1 MSFAGGGSPDEQ
13 GDVETQVLHFLC
25 VVNHFVERGRN
36 ESAQT
41 KNAGSVFTNGL
52 QNLVTAYHDS
62 KIDYFPIVA
71 GEHDPD
77 DVLSNVMDA
86 SLDRCDHHGP
96 LLVCALEPS
105 FSASMKGS
113 R

>member
-1 MSFAGGGSPDEQ
+1 MSPLRPRTPLR
-13 GDVETQVLHFLC
+13 VH
-25 VVNHFVERGRN
+25 ER
-36 ESAQT
+36 
-41 KNAGSVFTNGL
+41 L

-77 DVLSNVMDA
+77 DVLSNVMDV

-96 LLVCALEPS
+96 LLVCA
-105 FSASMKGS
+105 
-113 R
+113 